1 MAGGMNSAAA
11 GSASRWPSVSPS
23 VTASTHAPPDT
34 AGSSTPPTIPGNQ
47 RPGLLVE
54 WHHTDEDE
62 WLGRVIYS
70 AQLRP
75 GEWITLEE
83 WLPTKSLVLR
93 PAED

>member
-1 MAGGMNSAAA
+1 MAQRVALRDGVDPCPARHCWVLDPADHS
-11 GSASRWPSVSPS
+11 
-23 VTASTHAPPDT
+23 
-34 AGSSTPPTIPGNQ
+34 GNQ

-75 GEWITLEE
+75 GEWIMLEE